1 MPFTTVV
8 ASCPFKIGH
17 TPLTAYQVR
26 IGDLTHEL
34 LVKEERCNEFG
45 SVKDRVAWYILS
57 KTIEKIGPVKSVVDA
72 SSGNYGNA
80 LACICQRLG
89 IGATIV
95 SSASISAHNAAQ
107 IKGAGA
113 RLVIAEPKPG
123 ETSNAA
129 RMRVAGEIAEKDG
142 SVFLDQYSNPL
153 NPAAHQNW
161 TAPELFAAGPFDAV
175 FMTSSS
181 GGTSRGFADY
191 KKAHPGPTQ
200 LCLVEP
206 ESSCAFLDS
215 PSGCTDK
222 LKIPAFGSQRRS
234 SFAGMKPDPGMI
246 RMDEAATLAA
256 FTLLHEHQLSKVGL
270 SSVGVILGALDWL
283 SRQDTPSRVAC
294 ICADGDERYLDEIQ
308 SRYIPAVG
316 QQAYE
321 AARARLAPVIAGMR
335 LVGPVQQ
342 TAKAAAQ

>member
-1 MPFTTVV
+1 
-8 ASCPFKIGH
+8 
-17 TPLTAYQVR
+17 
-26 IGDLTHEL
+26 
-34 LVKEERCNEFG
+34 
-45 SVKDRVAWYILS
+45 
-57 KTIEKIGPVKSVVDA
+57 
-72 SSGNYGNA
+72 
-80 LACICQRLG
+80 
-89 IGATIV
+89 
-95 SSASISAHNAAQ
+95 
-107 IKGAGA
+107 
-113 RLVIAEPKPG
+113 
-123 ETSNAA
+123 
-129 RMRVAGEIAEKDG
+129 
-142 SVFLDQYSNPL
+142 
-153 NPAAHQNW
+153 
-161 TAPELFAAGPFDAV
+161 
-175 FMTSSS
+175 
-181 GGTSRGFADY
+181 
-191 KKAHPGPTQ
+191 
-200 LCLVEP
+200 P

-321 AARARLAPVIAGMR
+321 AARARLAPLIAGMR